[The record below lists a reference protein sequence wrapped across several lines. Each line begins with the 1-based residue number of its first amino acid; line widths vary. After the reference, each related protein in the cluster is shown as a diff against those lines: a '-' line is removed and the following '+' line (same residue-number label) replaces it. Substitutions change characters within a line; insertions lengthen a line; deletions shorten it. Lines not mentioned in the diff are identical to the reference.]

1 MGHVCRKTNNRGMR
15 MFSGV
20 VSACAALMT
29 AAVALPASASADPAP
44 FPGAVPGMSSPASV
58 VQTPD
63 GGIWVADD
71 GRGVCRVALAP
82 TPALVDSH
90 WCQPEA
96 PDVPG
101 EEHPEAPHDELA
113 AEPVVPD
120 VIPAG
125 DRPTGVAGLVFDAAT
140 DNFYAADVA
149 SAAGG
154 VWRLHLDR
162 ATGAIDHGELIAA
175 GGVRV
180 QAVALAPATTPGAEP
195 DVLYLTKRGGVL
207 MRIADPATGP
217 KYPQRIGV
225 LGDALEV
232 GGMVATD
239 DSVYLAD
246 GGVARV
252 GLTAGGITS
261 AERLP
266 GFDDVSVSAVA
277 VDRASGRL
285 YAGSSNLDGEDL
297 VKVVDLATGAT
308 EPYELGFAA
317 VTALGIDAD
326 GRLLVGDDPGVADG
340 SGIAGL
346 GRLWRVDVQPLGRPQ
361 AQITAGPA
369 RLSNAPTVGIAYG
382 SRDGATFEC
391 RLDDGAYE
399 ACAGTGS
406 GERSYTDLPD
416 GEHRFWVRATDSVT
430 GLPASRR
437 FRLDRA
443 APDVTVVLTETD
455 VVEGGTP
462 RIRFAKYENAV
473 TYTCTLDGVPFE
485 PCGWYEPLPTLTPG
499 THVLR
504 VVGVDAAG
512 NASDPAFAT
521 IRVRAASSSVAGVV
535 ATSPRTPPAA
545 GRPAPAATPAAP
557 AAAAPVAGEVVV
569 DRKPLLW
576 PFTLRFR
583 SASAPMRFGLKASPE
598 AADVRVSVKNWLG
611 RTVITRVVTVRPNA
625 ANRVN
630 LTLTRG
636 EQRRLKP
643 GRYLVTAV
651 LRTARGT
658 KGNPQTHWLRV
669 RPGGRS

>member
-1 MGHVCRKTNNRGMR
+1 
-15 MFSGV
+15 
-20 VSACAALMT
+20 MT
-29 AAVALPASASADPAP
+29 AAVALPAPASADPAP

-71 GRGVCRVALAP
+71 GRGVCRVALTPA
-82 TPALVDSH
+82 PALVDSR
-90 WCQPEA
+90 WCVPEA
-96 PDVPG
+96 PEAPG
-101 EEHPEAPHDELA
+101 ELHPEAPHDELA
-113 AEPVVPD
+113 AEPIVPD
-120 VIPAG
+120 VAPVS
-125 DRPTGVAGLVFDAAT
+125 DRPTAVAGLVFDAAT
-140 DNFYAADVA
+140 DNFYAADIA

-162 ATGAIDHGELIAA
+162 ATGAIDRGELIAA

-180 QAVALAPATTPGAEP
+180 QAVTLAPATTPGAEP

-207 MRIADPATGP
+207 MRIADPATDP

-239 DSVYLAD
+239 DAVYLAD

-252 GLTAGGITS
+252 RLTAGGIAS

-297 VKVVDLATGAT
+297 VKVVDLTTGAT
-308 EPYELGFAA
+308 EPYELGFRA
-317 VTALGIDAD
+317 VTSLGLDAD
-326 GRLLVGDDPGVADG
+326 GRLLVADDPGVADG
-340 SGIAGL
+340 SGLAGL

-361 AQITAGPA
+361 VRITAGPA
-369 RLSNAPTVGIAYG
+369 RLSNAATVGLAYG

-391 RLDDGAYE
+391 RLDDGAY
-399 ACAGTGS
+399 APCAGTGT
-406 GERSYTDLPD
+406 GEASYADLAD
-416 GEHRFWVRATDSVT
+416 GEHRFWVRATDALT
-430 GLPASRR
+430 GLPAGRR

-443 APDVTVVLTETD
+443 APDVTIALTETD
-455 VVEGGTP
+455 VAEGATP

-485 PCGWYEPLPTLTPG
+485 PCGWYEALPALSAG

-504 VVGVDAAG
+504 IVGVDAAG
-512 NASDPAFAT
+512 NASAPASVT
-521 IRVRAASSSVAGVV
+521 IRVRSQAVGGVV
-535 ATSPRTPPAA
+535 ATSPRTAPAA
-545 GRPAPAATPAAP
+545 SRPAPAASPAASGAP
-557 AAAAPVAGEVVV
+557 AAPVAGEVVA
-569 DRKPLLW
+569 DRRPLLW

-611 RTVITRVVTVRPNA
+611 RTVITRVVSVRPNA
-625 ANRVN
+625 ANRLN